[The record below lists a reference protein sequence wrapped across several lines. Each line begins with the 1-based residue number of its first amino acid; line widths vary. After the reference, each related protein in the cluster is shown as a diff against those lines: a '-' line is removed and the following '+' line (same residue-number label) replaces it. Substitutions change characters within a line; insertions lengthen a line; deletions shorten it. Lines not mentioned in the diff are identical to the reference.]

1 MLDKDAIPGTV
12 YLVDVNHNFAARHA
26 KGRGQDDDIVLIPT
40 PSSDPNDPLNWSS
53 RRKTLSTVCLSV
65 YVLFVGM
72 ASSVVYSVLVPL
84 SEATGLSVA
93 DLNAGTG
100 YFFLLCGWGL
110 LFWQPFA
117 LQFGKRPVYL
127 ISCLGTVALVM
138 WSPYASTNG
147 QWVAKN
153 VLAGFFAAPI
163 EGLPEISVTDVYFAH
178 QRGTYMGIYAL
189 NLGVSSYLAPVVCGF
204 INDGQGYRWV
214 FYWFS
219 IFLGVAT
226 IFLFFFMEET
236 NYDRATVGVVED
248 ASAPPASGVAVV
260 MAVSASADVE
270 KGDDAA
276 KGGNGDGDGD
286 AHAAISASDAGSVPG
301 QTGGVY
307 PTKTYWQKLALR
319 DKPRPNRFFHRVK
332 QQLLFLG
339 WPVVFYAG
347 FSYGSYL
354 IWFTVMNATASIIL
368 GGAPYNFSAA
378 MVGVSYVAPLIGTA
392 VGAAFTGRFSDWLT
406 IRLARRNGGIMEP
419 EQRLWLFGVPT
430 IIIPVSLVLWGV
442 GAAHGVHWFG
452 LVWAMGMLSFANTC
466 GITLSVN
473 YLIDSY
479 KEMSADGMATVI
491 FIRNTMSFAIGYG
504 ITPWLDNLGLQNT
517 FVSASMIGL
526 AASAVFVGM
535 LFFGKRLRARSRAAY
550 WALVEDNLAKG
561 MAH

>member
-1 MLDKDAIPGTV
+1 MIDKDAIPGTV
-12 YLVDVNHNFAARHA
+12 YLVDIHHNVAARHA
-26 KGRGQDDDIVLIPT
+26 KGKGNEDDIVLIPT
-40 PSSDPNDPLNWSS
+40 PSNDVNDPLNWSP
-53 RRKTLSTVCLSV
+53 RRKMMSTICLAV

-84 SEATGLSVA
+84 SEATNLSVA
-93 DLNAGTG
+93 DLNSGTG

-153 VLAGFFAAPI
+153 VLGGFFAAPI
-163 EGLPEISVTDVYFAH
+163 EALPEISVTDVYFAH

-189 NLGVSSYLAPVVCGF
+189 CLGVSSYLAPVVCGF
-204 INDGQGYRWV
+204 INDGQGYQWV

-219 IFLGVAT
+219 IFLGAAS
-226 IFLFFFMEET
+226 IFLFLFMEET

-248 ASAPPASGVAVV
+248 AAASSAVLDG
-260 MAVSASADVE
+260 SADAADAE
-270 KGDDAA
+270 KGDAV
-276 KGGNGDGDGD
+276 KGD
-286 AHAAISASDAGSVPG
+286 AQAAASASDAGSAPG
-301 QTGGVY
+301 QTV
-307 PTKTYWQKLALR
+307 PQQTTVKTFWQKLALR

-332 QQLLFLG
+332 QQLFFLT

-354 IWFTVMNATASIIL
+354 IWFTVMNATASLIL
-368 GGAPYNFSAA
+368 GAAPYNFSAA
-378 MVGVSYVAPLIGTA
+378 MVGVSYVAPLIGTI

-406 IRLARRNGGIMEP
+406 IRLARRNGGVMEP
-419 EQRLWLFGVPT
+419 EQRLWLFGVTT
-430 IIIPVSLVLWGV
+430 IIIPVSLILWGV
-442 GAAHGVHWFG
+442 GAAHEVHWFG

-491 FIRNTMSFAIGYG
+491 IIRNTMSFAIGYG

-517 FVSASMIGL
+517 FISASMIGL
-526 AASAVFVGM
+526 AASAVFVII
-535 LFFGKRLRARSRAAY
+535 LVFGKRLRTRSRAAY

>member
-12 YLVDVNHNFAARHA
+12 YLVDVHHNVVARHA
-26 KGRGQDDDIVLIPT
+26 AGKGQAHDIVLLPT
-40 PSSDPNDPLNWSS
+40 PSADPDDPLNWSS
-53 RRKTLSTVCLSV
+53 RRKTLSTVCLAV

-84 SEATGLSVA
+84 SEATGLTVG

-127 ISCLGTVALVM
+127 ISCLGTIALVM

-147 QWVAKN
+147 QWIAKN
-153 VLAGFFAAPI
+153 ILAGFFAAPI

-178 QRGTYMGIYAL
+178 ERGTYMGIYAL

-214 FYWFS
+214 FYYFC
-219 IFLGVAT
+219 IFLAAAT
-226 IFLFFFMEET
+226 VFLFLFMEET
-236 NYDRATVGVVED
+236 NYDRITVGAVED
-248 ASAPPASGVAVV
+248 TAVAVL
-260 MAVSASADVE
+260 ATSGSASTDVE
-270 KGDDAA
+270 KTTGEKAA
-276 KGGNGDGDGD
+276 CDTDTD
-286 AHAAISASDAGSVPG
+286 TYAVLPPS
-301 QTGGVY
+301 
-307 PTKTYWQKLALR
+307 TKTFWQKLSLC
-319 DKPRPNRFFHRVK
+319 DKPRPSRFFHRVR
-332 QQLLFLG
+332 QQLLFLA

-368 GGAPYNFSAA
+368 GGSPYNFSAA
-378 MVGVSYVAPLIGTA
+378 MVGVSYVAPLIGVA
-392 VGAAFTGRFSDWLT
+392 LGAAFTGRFSDWLT
-406 IRLARRNGGIMEP
+406 IRLARRNGGVMEP
-419 EQRLWLFGVPT
+419 EQRLWLFFVT
-430 IIIPVSLVLWGV
+430 ALIIPVSLVLWGV
-442 GAAHGVHWFG
+442 GAAHEVHWFG

-466 GITLSVN
+466 GVTLSVN

-479 KEMSADGMATVI
+479 KELSADGMATVI

-504 ITPWLDNLGLQNT
+504 ITPWLDHLGLQNT
-517 FVSASMIGL
+517 FVSAAMIGL
-526 AASAVFVGM
+526 AASAVFVVM
-535 LFFGKRLRARSRAAY
+535 LVFGKRLRARSRVAY

-561 MAH
+561 IAH

>member
-1 MLDKDAIPGTV
+1 MIDTDAIPGTV
-12 YLVDVNHNFAARHA
+12 YLVDIHHNVAARHA
-26 KGRGQDDDIVLIPT
+26 TSSKTTTTVAGEKGDGITVVSNGVDDIILIPT

-53 RRKTLSTVCLSV
+53 RRKTMSTICLAV

-84 SEATGLSVA
+84 SEATGLSVG
-93 DLNAGTG
+93 DLNSGTG

-117 LQFGKRPVYL
+117 LQFGKRPTFL
-127 ISCLGTVALVM
+127 LSCLGTIALVM
-138 WSPYASTNG
+138 WSPYASSNG

-153 VLAGFFAAPI
+153 VLGGFFAAPI
-163 EGLPEISVTDVYFAH
+163 EALPEIAVTDVYFAH

-189 NLGVSSYLAPVVCGF
+189 CLGVSSYLAPVVCGF
-204 INDGQGYRWV
+204 INDGQGYQWV

-219 IFLGVAT
+219 IFLGAAT

-236 NYDRATVGVVED
+236 NYDRATVGVVEGPVD
-248 ASAPPASGVAVV
+248 AI
-260 MAVSASADVE
+260 
-270 KGDDAA
+270 AA
-276 KGGNGDGDGD
+276 G
-286 AHAAISASDAGSVPG
+286 AAAGPSSS
-301 QTGGVY
+301 
-307 PTKTYWQKLALR
+307 TKTFWQKLALR
-319 DKPRPNRFFHRVK
+319 DKPRPNRFFHRLR

-354 IWFTVMNATASIIL
+354 IWFTVMNATASVIL

-378 MVGVSYVAPLIGTA
+378 MVGVSYVAPLVGTI
-392 VGAAFTGRFSDWLT
+392 VGAAFTGRLSDWLT
-406 IRLARRNGGIMEP
+406 IRLARRNGGVMEP
-419 EQRLWLFGVPT
+419 EQRLWLFSVPT
-430 IIIPVSLVLWGV
+430 LIIPVSLILWGV
-442 GAAHGVHWFG
+442 GAAHNIHWFG

-479 KEMSADGMATVI
+479 KEMSADGMTTVI
-491 FIRNTMSFAIGYG
+491 IIRNTMSFAIGYG
-504 ITPWLDNLGLQNT
+504 ITPWLDALGTQNC
-517 FVSASMIGL
+517 FISASFIGL
-526 AASAVFVGM
+526 AASAVFVVM
-535 LFFGKRLRARSRAAY
+535 LVYGKRLRARSRSAY
-550 WALVEDNLAKG
+550 WALVADNLAKG

>member
-1 MLDKDAIPGTV
+1 MIDKDAIPGTV
-12 YLVDVNHNFAARHA
+12 YLVDVHHNVAARHA
-26 KGRGQDDDIVLIPT
+26 KGKGQDDDIVLIPT
-40 PSSDPNDPLNWSS
+40 PSNDPNDPLNWSS
-53 RRKTLSTVCLSV
+53 RRKTLSTICLSV
-65 YVLFVGM
+65 YVLFIGM

-189 NLGVSSYLAPVVCGF
+189 NLGLSSYLSPVVCGF
-204 INDGQGYRWV
+204 INDAQGYKWV
-214 FYWFS
+214 FYYFS
-219 IFLGVAT
+219 IFLGVAAV
-226 IFLFFFMEET
+226 FLFFFMEET
-236 NYDRATVGVVED
+236 NYDRATIGVVED
-248 ASAPPASGVAVV
+248 GSTSAAVV
-260 MAVSASADVE
+260 AGSVSADVE
-270 KGDDAA
+270 KAGDNTT
-276 KGGNGDGDGD
+276 KGDTQ
-286 AHAAISASDAGSVPG
+286 AVASASDAGSVPG
-301 QTGGVY
+301 QAASIVY

-332 QQLLFLG
+332 QQLFFLT

-378 MVGVSYVAPLIGTA
+378 MVGVSYVAPLIGTV

-406 IRLARRNGGIMEP
+406 IRLARHNGGVMEP
-419 EQRLWLFGVPT
+419 EQRLWLFGVTT
-430 IIIPVSLVLWGV
+430 IIIPVSLILWGV
-442 GAAHGVHWFG
+442 GAAHEVHWFG

-479 KEMSADGMATVI
+479 KELSADGMATVI

-517 FVSASMIGL
+517 FISASMIGL
-526 AASAVFVGM
+526 AASAVFIIM
-535 LFFGKRLRARSRAAY
+535 FFFGKRLRARSRVAY

>member
-1 MLDKDAIPGTV
+1 MIDKDAIPGTV
-12 YLVDVNHNFAARHA
+12 YLVDIHHNVAALHA
-26 KGRGQDDDIVLIPT
+26 KGKGNEDDIVLIPT
-40 PSSDPNDPLNWSS
+40 PSNDVNDPLNWSP
-53 RRKTLSTVCLSV
+53 RRKMMSTICLAV

-84 SEATGLSVA
+84 SEATNLSVA
-93 DLNAGTG
+93 DLNSGTG

-153 VLAGFFAAPI
+153 VLGGFFAAPI
-163 EGLPEISVTDVYFAH
+163 EALPEISVTDVYFAH

-189 NLGVSSYLAPVVCGF
+189 CLGVSSYLAPVVCGF
-204 INDGQGYRWV
+204 INDGQGYQWV

-219 IFLGVAT
+219 IFLGAAS

-248 ASAPPASGVAVV
+248 AAVGN
-260 MAVSASADVE
+260 AVLDGSADAADAE
-270 KGDDAA
+270 KGEAI
-276 KGGNGDGDGD
+276 KGG
-286 AHAAISASDAGSVPG
+286 AQAAASDAGSAPAPG
-301 QTGGVY
+301 QTVLQQ
-307 PTKTYWQKLALR
+307 TTVKTFWQKLALR

-332 QQLLFLG
+332 QMVFFLS

-354 IWFTVMNATASIIL
+354 IWFTVMNATASLIL
-368 GGAPYNFSAA
+368 GAAPYNFSAA

-406 IRLARRNGGIMEP
+406 IRLARRNGGVMEP
-419 EQRLWLFGVPT
+419 EQRLWLFGVTT
-430 IIIPVSLVLWGV
+430 IIIPVSLILWGV
-442 GAAHGVHWFG
+442 GAAHEVHWFG
-452 LVWAMGMLSFANTC
+452 LIWAMGMLSFANTC

-479 KEMSADGMATVI
+479 KEMSAVGLATVI
-491 FIRNTMSFAIGYG
+491 IIRNTMSFAIGYG

-517 FVSASMIGL
+517 FISASMIGL
-526 AASAVFVGM
+526 AASAVFVIM
-535 LFFGKRLRARSRAAY
+535 LVFGKRLRTRSRAAY

>member
-1 MLDKDAIPGTV
+1 MIDKDAIPGTV
-12 YLVDVNHNFAARHA
+12 YLVDIHHNVAARHA
-26 KGRGQDDDIVLIPT
+26 KGKGNEDDIVLIPT
-40 PSSDPNDPLNWSS
+40 PSNDVNDPLNWSP
-53 RRKTLSTVCLSV
+53 RRKMMSTICLAV

-84 SEATGLSVA
+84 SEATNLSVA
-93 DLNAGTG
+93 DLNSGTG

-153 VLAGFFAAPI
+153 VLGGFFAAPI
-163 EGLPEISVTDVYFAH
+163 EALPEISVTDVYFAH

-189 NLGVSSYLAPVVCGF
+189 CLGVSSYLAPVVCGF
-204 INDGQGYRWV
+204 INDGQGYQWV

-219 IFLGVAT
+219 IFLGAAS

-248 ASAPPASGVAVV
+248 AAVGN
-260 MAVSASADVE
+260 AVLDGSADAADAE
-270 KGDDAA
+270 KGEAI
-276 KGGNGDGDGD
+276 KGG
-286 AHAAISASDAGSVPG
+286 AQAAASDAGSAPAPG
-301 QTGGVY
+301 QIVLQQTTV
-307 PTKTYWQKLALR
+307 KTFWQKLALR

-332 QQLLFLG
+332 QMVFFLS

-354 IWFTVMNATASIIL
+354 IWFTVMNATASLIL
-368 GGAPYNFSAA
+368 GAAPYNFSAA

-406 IRLARRNGGIMEP
+406 IRLARRNGGVMEP
-419 EQRLWLFGVPT
+419 EQRLWLFGVTT
-430 IIIPVSLVLWGV
+430 IIIPVSLILWGV
-442 GAAHGVHWFG
+442 GAAHEVHWFG
-452 LVWAMGMLSFANTC
+452 LIWAMGMLSFANTC

-479 KEMSADGMATVI
+479 KEMSAVGLATVI
-491 FIRNTMSFAIGYG
+491 IIRNTMSFAIGYG

-517 FVSASMIGL
+517 FISASMIGL
-526 AASAVFVGM
+526 AASAVFVIM
-535 LFFGKRLRARSRAAY
+535 LVFGKRLRTRSRAAY